1 MLKVFFIG
9 LLFFMS
15 SAVFSQKFSSEI
27 NLSVEKYK
35 LDNGLT
41 VLLNSDTR
49 LKTASYILGYR
60 VASRHEREGI
70 TGISHMFEHLMFRG
84 TQKYPD
90 FNKTYHSAGV
100 IQVNAFTSK
109 DKTAYK
115 GTFAP
120 EQLELILDVESDRMT
135 NLILTQEVL
144 DKERGAVQEERK
156 MRVDNNPMGYLHEN
170 LFLLTFTKHPY
181 RQPIIGVEEDIAN
194 YTLEDL
200 RNWHQTY
207 YSPNNAVLVI
217 SGNVSVKKTKKL
229 IEKYFAN
236 IPAQKIP
243 KEKNWVEPEQTE
255 ARSKELFKDV
265 QASTVFY
272 SYIGPPSGT
281 KEAYAMDFLVNLLGA
296 GESSILYKK
305 MVREK
310 KLLPSISVFNYDLD
324 QYQVISL
331 AYPLIQLG
339 KEEEIKQILLDEIEK
354 ALDSSLTIEAVEKAR
369 NIKMTAMV
377 SYLKKPNYR
386 ARMLLDAE
394 MGFDDYKKI
403 YEEIDFLEDVDFDFV
418 SSVGKK
424 YLKKERLNY
433 ISLKP
438 TPKSTKL

>member
-1 MLKVFFIG
+1 MLKVFLIG

-15 SAVFSQKFSSEI
+15 SSVFSKKLSSEI

-70 TGISHMFEHLMFRG
+70 TGISHMFEHLMFKG
-84 TQKYPD
+84 TQKYPE
-90 FNKTYHSAGV
+90 FWKTYEASGV
-100 IQVNAFTSK
+100 IQVNAFTSR
-109 DKTAYK
+109 DKTAYL

-120 EQLELILDVESDRMT
+120 DQLELVLDVESNRMT
-135 NLILTQEVL
+135 NLILTQDIL

-156 MRVDNNPMGYLHEN
+156 LRVDNSPMGYLWEN
-170 LFLLTFTKHPY
+170 LLFLTFTEHPY

-200 RNWHQTY
+200 KNWYETY

-217 SGNVSVKKTKKL
+217 SGNIPVKKTKNL

-236 IPAQKIP
+236 IPSKKIP
-243 KEKNWVEPEQTE
+243 EEKNWVEPEQTE

-265 QASTVFY
+265 QASTVY
-272 SYIGPPSGT
+272 LSYVGPPSGT
-281 KEAYAMDFLVNLLGA
+281 KEAYAVDFLVNLLGA

-310 KLLPSISVFNYDLD
+310 KLLPSISVFTYNID
-324 QYQVISL
+324 QYQVILLS
-331 AYPLIQLG
+331 YPLAQLD
-339 KEEEIKQILLDEIEK
+339 KEEEIKQVLLDELEK
-354 ALDSSLTIEAVEKAR
+354 VLDSSLTPEVVEKAR
-369 NIKMTAMV
+369 NIKMNEIVA
-377 SYLKKPNYR
+377 SLKRTNNR
-386 ARMLLDAE
+386 VRLLLDAE
-394 MGFDDYKKI
+394 MGFDDYKQI
-403 YEEIDFLEDVDFDFV
+403 YEEMDFLEDIDFDFV
-418 SSVGKK
+418 TSVGKK
-424 YLKKERLNY
+424 YLKRERLNY
-433 ISLKP
+433 ISLQPK
-438 TPKSTKL
+438 PKSIKL